1 MEEQKKEIERQKVE
15 SSQIESIG
23 YDAENKTLEVEFKNG
38 GAIYQYYNVDAATYD
53 GMVAAESKGKFL
65 GKNIKGHFAFMN
77 VKKREVQNVERR
89 DIDAL
94 ENQNK

>member
-38 GAIYQYYNVDAATYD
+38 GSVYQYYNVDAATYEE
-53 GMVAAESKGKFL
+53 MVAAESKGKFL
-65 GKNIKGHFAFMN
+65 GQKIKGNFAFMK
-77 VKKREVQNVERR
+77 VKDREVQNVERR